1 MGLFSFTLPPLP
13 QQAFKSISAWN
24 IIIIIIKKK
33 TFQPNQVDG
42 LTGSSGWRGSNYP
55 AEGNWSLWKEA
66 KQVRQ

>member
-1 MGLFSFTLPPLP
+1 MAVLFHATTTPPTGV
-13 QQAFKSISAWN
+13 QEYFNMEHSN
-24 IIIIIIKKK
+24 NKKK
-33 TFQPNQVDG
+33 TFQPHQVDG